1 MASLLEPELTPDYEE
16 WKKAGTPEANAKM
29 LGRIQPMID
38 QAIQA
43 HVGPSNPLLVSR
55 ARRMAL
61 DALRGYDPS
70 RARLR
75 THLFNQ
81 LQGLKRVSRQQSA
94 ILHVPERV
102 SLDRYHLERHTQELT
117 DKLGR
122 EPSDDELADATGFS
136 PRRLQRVRSYLP
148 AVAEGTL
155 ESADPE
161 GRQQIY
167 GGVIIPQQQQA
178 RADAVRDLVYG
189 DLSPQ
194 DKLIM
199 EHTLGMG
206 GRRPLSNQQI
216 AAKLGRSPGLISQR
230 KAAIQQMLDRASEI
244 SPF

>member
-1 MASLLEPELTPDYEE
+1 MATLLEPELAQDYAD
-16 WKKAGTPEANAKM
+16 WKAAGTPEANAQM

-55 ARRMAL
+55 ARGLAL
-61 DALRGYDPS
+61 HALRSYDPT

-81 LQGLKRVSRQQSA
+81 LQGLKRVSRQQSSV
-94 ILHVPERV
+94 LHVPERV
-102 SLDRYHLERHTQELT
+102 SLDRYHLERHTQELM
-117 DKLGR
+117 DRLGR
-122 EPSDDELADATGFS
+122 EPTDEELADATGFS
-136 PRRLQRVRSYLP
+136 PRRMQRVRSYLP

-161 GRQQIY
+161 GRNQIY
-167 GGVIIPQQQQA
+167 GGVILPQQQQS
-178 RADAVRDLVYG
+178 RLDAVRDLVYG

-194 DKLIM
+194 DQLIM
-199 EHTLGMG
+199 AHALGMG

-216 AAKLGRSPGLISQR
+216 AARLKRSPGLISQR
-230 KAAIQQMLDRASEI
+230 KAAIQQMLDRVSEI

>member
-167 GGVIIPQQQQA
+167 GGVIIPKQQQA

-199 EHTLGMG
+199 GHTLGMG